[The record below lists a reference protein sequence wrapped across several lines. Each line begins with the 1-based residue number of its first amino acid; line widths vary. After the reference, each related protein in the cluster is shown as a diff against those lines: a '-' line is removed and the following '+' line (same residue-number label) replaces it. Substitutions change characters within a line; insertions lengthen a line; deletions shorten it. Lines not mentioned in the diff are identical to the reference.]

1 MNLGFSIEETVKTR
15 YSTRTYTDQPISLE
29 TKEKINTYIS
39 TLSNP
44 FSVKVNFKLLE
55 VNTSANSE
63 KLGTYGVIK
72 GSTHYIGAT
81 VEKNELALEAL
92 GYEFE
97 KLILYLTSL
106 GLGTCWLGGTFNRSS
121 FKNAFEVK
129 ENEIFPAISPFG
141 YPSSKK
147 RIADSL
153 VRMVAKSDHRKPWS
167 DIFFNKNF
175 TNLLSLNDAGEYAFP
190 LEMIRLAPSASNKQ
204 PWRIVQDGTTYHFY
218 ELQAKGYSTNF
229 GYDIQKVDLGIAAC
243 HFQLAALEKDL
254 KGEFKKLQTPTLK
267 VPEHTEY
274 IFSWVSEQIQ

>member
-1 MNLGFSIEETVKTR
+1 MILEFSIEETVKTR
-15 YSTRTYTDQPISLE
+15 YSTRTYTDQPITAE
-29 TKEKINTYIS
+29 TIEKINDYIN

-44 FSVKVNFKLLE
+44 FSIKVNFKLLE
-55 VNTSANSE
+55 ANKSAGSE

-72 GSTHYIGAT
+72 GSNNYIGAT
-81 VEKNELALEAL
+81 VENSELALEAL

-153 VRMVAKSDHRKPWS
+153 VRMVAKSDHRKSWNELFYNKKFS
-167 DIFFNKNF
+167 D
-175 TNLLSLNDAGEYAFP
+175 SLAFADADAYAFP

-204 PWRIVQDGTTYHFY
+204 PWRVVKDGTTYHFY
-218 ELQAKGYSTNF
+218 EFQAKGYSTSF

-243 HFQLAALEKDL
+243 HFHLAALEKDL
-254 KGEFKKLQTPTLK
+254 KGEFKKLQTPILEL
-267 VPEHTEY
+267 PEQTEY
-274 IFSWVSEQIQ
+274 IFSWVSE

>member
-1 MNLGFSIEETVKTR
+1 MNLEFSIEETVKTR
-15 YSTRTYTDQPISLE
+15 YSTRTYTDQPISDE
-29 TKEKINTYIS
+29 TREKINNYIN

-44 FSVKVNFKLLE
+44 FSVKVSFRLLE
-55 VNTSANSE
+55 SNNSENSE

-72 GSTHYIGAT
+72 GSNNYIGAT
-81 VEKNELALEAL
+81 VENCELALEAL

-153 VRMVAKSDHRKPWS
+153 VRIVAKSDQRKPWS
-167 DIFFNKNF
+167 ELFYNKKF
-175 TNLLSLNDAGEYAFP
+175 SDPLAFEDVEAYAFP

-204 PWRIVQDGTTYHFY
+204 PWRIVKDGTTYHFY
-218 ELQAKGYSTNF
+218 ELQAKGYSTRF

-243 HFQLAALEKDL
+243 HFHLAALEKDL
-254 KGEFKKLQTPTLK
+254 KGEFKKLQTPTLDM
-267 VPEHTEY
+267 PEQTEY
-274 IFSWVSEQIQ
+274 IFSWISA

>member
-1 MNLGFSIEETVKTR
+1 MNLEFSIEETVKTR
-15 YSTRTYTDQPISLE
+15 YSTRTYTDQPITAE
-29 TKEKINTYIS
+29 TIEKINDYIN

-44 FSVKVNFKLLE
+44 FSIKVNFKLLE
-55 VNTSANSE
+55 ANKSAGSE

-72 GSTHYIGAT
+72 GSNNYIGAT
-81 VEKNELALEAL
+81 VENSELALEAL

-153 VRMVAKSDHRKPWS
+153 VRMVAKSDHRKSWNELFYNKKFS
-167 DIFFNKNF
+167 D
-175 TNLLSLNDAGEYAFP
+175 SLAFADADAYAFP

-204 PWRIVQDGTTYHFY
+204 PWRVVKDGTTYHFY
-218 ELQAKGYSTNF
+218 EFQAKGYSTSF

-243 HFQLAALEKDL
+243 HFHLAALEKDL
-254 KGEFKKLQTPTLK
+254 KGEFKKLHTPILEL
-267 VPEHTEY
+267 PEQTEY
-274 IFSWVSEQIQ
+274 IFSWVSE

>member
-15 YSTRTYTDQPISLE
+15 YSTRTYTDQLITSE
-29 TKEKINTYIS
+29 TKDKINAYIS

-55 VNTSANSE
+55 ANTSKNTE

-72 GSTHYIGAT
+72 GANNYIGAT
-81 VEKNELALEAL
+81 VENSELAMEAL

-121 FKNAFEVK
+121 FINAFEVK

-141 YPSSKK
+141 YPSNKK

-167 DIFFNKNF
+167 DLFYNKNF
-175 TNLLSLNDAGEYAFP
+175 TKTLSSDDAGAYSFP
-190 LEMIRLAPSASNKQ
+190 LEMVRLAPSASNKQ
-204 PWRIVQDGTTYHFY
+204 PWRIVQDGSTYHFY
-218 ELQAKGYSTNF
+218 ELQAKGYSTRF

-243 HFQLAALEKDL
+243 HFHLAAIKKGLT
-254 KGEFKKLQTPTLK
+254 GEFKKLQTPSIDM
-267 VPEHTEY
+267 PEQIEY
-274 IFSWVSEQIQ
+274 IFSWISA

>member
-1 MNLGFSIEETVKTR
+1 MNLEFSIEETVKTR
-15 YSTRTYTDQPISLE
+15 YSTRTYTDQLISLE
-29 TKEKINTYIS
+29 NKEKINTYIS

-44 FSVKVNFKLLE
+44 FSVKVSFKLLE
-55 VNTSANSE
+55 SNTSTNSE

-72 GSTHYIGAT
+72 GANNYIGAT
-81 VEKNELALEAL
+81 VEKSELALEAL

-106 GLGTCWLGGTFNRSS
+106 GLGTCWLGGTFNRNS
-121 FKNAFEVK
+121 FKNAFEIK
-129 ENEIFPAISPFG
+129 ENDIFPAISPFG

-167 DIFFNKNF
+167 DLFYNKNF
-175 TNLLSLNDAGEYAFP
+175 TKLLSLADAGAYAFP

-218 ELQAKGYSTNF
+218 ELQAKGYSTSF
-229 GYDIQKVDLGIAAC
+229 GYDIQKVDIGIAAC
-243 HFQLAALEKDL
+243 HFHLAALEKDL
-254 KGEFKKLQTPTLK
+254 KGEFKKLQTPTLD
-267 VPEHTEY
+267 VPEQTEY
-274 IFSWVSEQIQ
+274 IFSWISA

>member
-1 MNLGFSIEETVKTR
+1 MNLEFSIEETVKTR
-15 YSTRTYTDQPISLE
+15 YSTRTYTDQPITAE
-29 TKEKINTYIS
+29 TIEKINDYIN

-44 FSVKVNFKLLE
+44 FSIKVNFKLLE
-55 VNTSANSE
+55 ANKSAGSE

-72 GSTHYIGAT
+72 GSNNYIGAT
-81 VEKNELALEAL
+81 VENSELALEAL

-153 VRMVAKSDHRKPWS
+153 VRMVAKSDHRKSWNELFYNKKFS
-167 DIFFNKNF
+167 DPLAFA
-175 TNLLSLNDAGEYAFP
+175 DADAYAFP

-204 PWRIVQDGTTYHFY
+204 PWRVVKDGTTYHFY
-218 ELQAKGYSTNF
+218 EFQAKGYSTSF

-243 HFQLAALEKDL
+243 HFHLAALEKDL
-254 KGEFKKLQTPTLK
+254 KGEFKKLQTPILEL
-267 VPEHTEY
+267 PEQTEY
-274 IFSWVSEQIQ
+274 IFSWVSE

>member
-1 MNLGFSIEETVKTR
+1 MILEFSIEETVKTR
-15 YSTRTYTDQPISLE
+15 YSTRTYTDQPITAE
-29 TKEKINTYIS
+29 TIEKINDYIN

-44 FSVKVNFKLLE
+44 FSIKVNFKLLE
-55 VNTSANSE
+55 ANKSAGSE

-72 GSTHYIGAT
+72 GSNNYIGAT
-81 VEKNELALEAL
+81 VENSELALEAL

-153 VRMVAKSDHRKPWS
+153 VRMVAKSDHRKSWNELFYNKKFS
-167 DIFFNKNF
+167 DPLAFA
-175 TNLLSLNDAGEYAFP
+175 DADAYAFP

-204 PWRIVQDGTTYHFY
+204 PWRVVKDGTTYHFY
-218 ELQAKGYSTNF
+218 EFQAKGYSTSF

-243 HFQLAALEKDL
+243 HFHLAALEKDL
-254 KGEFKKLQTPTLK
+254 KGEFKKLQTPILEL
-267 VPEHTEY
+267 PEQTEY
-274 IFSWVSEQIQ
+274 IFSWVSE

>member
-1 MNLGFSIEETVKTR
+1 MILEFSIEETVKTR
-15 YSTRTYTDQPISLE
+15 YSTRTYTDQPITAE
-29 TKEKINTYIS
+29 TIEKINDYIN

-44 FSVKVNFKLLE
+44 FSIKVNFKLLE
-55 VNTSANSE
+55 ANKSAGSE

-72 GSTHYIGAT
+72 GSNNYIGAT
-81 VEKNELALEAL
+81 VENSELALEAL

-153 VRMVAKSDHRKPWS
+153 VRMVAKSDHRKSWNELFYNKKFS
-167 DIFFNKNF
+167 DPLAFA
-175 TNLLSLNDAGEYAFP
+175 DADAYAFP

-204 PWRIVQDGTTYHFY
+204 PWRVVKDGTTYHFY
-218 ELQAKGYSTNF
+218 EFQAKGYSTSF

-243 HFQLAALEKDL
+243 HFHLAALEKDL
-254 KGEFKKLQTPTLK
+254 KGEFKKLHTPILEL
-267 VPEHTEY
+267 PEQTEY
-274 IFSWVSEQIQ
+274 IFSWVSE

>member
-1 MNLGFSIEETVKTR
+1 MNLEFSIEKAVKTR
-15 YSTRTYTDQPISLE
+15 YSTRTYTDQPITAE
-29 TKEKINTYIS
+29 TIEKINDYIN

-44 FSVKVNFKLLE
+44 FSIKVNFKLLE
-55 VNTSANSE
+55 ANKSAGSE

-72 GSTHYIGAT
+72 GSNNYIGAT
-81 VEKNELALEAL
+81 VENSELALEAL

-153 VRMVAKSDHRKPWS
+153 VRMVAKSDHRKSWNELFYNKKFS
-167 DIFFNKNF
+167 D
-175 TNLLSLNDAGEYAFP
+175 SLAFADADAYAFP

-204 PWRIVQDGTTYHFY
+204 PWRVVKDGTTYHFY
-218 ELQAKGYSTNF
+218 EFQAKGYSTSF

-243 HFQLAALEKDL
+243 HFHLAALEKDL
-254 KGEFKKLQTPTLK
+254 KGEFKKLQTPILEL
-267 VPEHTEY
+267 PEQTEY
-274 IFSWVSEQIQ
+274 IFSWVSE